1 MFSSPIEEV
10 KSKLDIKEVVGSYIK
25 LQKAGINYKAVC
37 PFHGEKTPSLFVSP
51 ARQIWHC
58 FGCGEGHSIFD
69 FVMKIEGIEFGDALK
84 ILAQKAGVELKPMKP
99 ELRTKRHRFYE
110 ICELATKFYQ
120 KQLEKSLNGKKA
132 KQYLLNR
139 KVNEDSIK
147 KWRLGWAPDAWQ
159 GLFDF
164 LVSKN
169 YTPEE
174 IERVGLAIKSDKG
187 KYYDRFRSRIMFPV
201 FDLSSQVVGFGGRIL
216 EKKQDVAKYVNT
228 PNTLL
233 YDKSKILYGLDKSKV
248 QIRKN
253 DFCILTEGYVDVV
266 IGHQKGI
273 ENMVAVSGT
282 SLTPYQLAILKRYSN
297 NLSLA
302 FDMDFA
308 GDAATKRGI
317 DLAQSRGFN
326 IKVIKM
332 PEGKDPA
339 DVLSQNDEDFKKMID
354 NSVSILDFHFQNAF
368 NQFDESKAEG
378 KREISNA
385 LLPIIKGI
393 INRIEQSHWVQ
404 ELAKKL
410 NTKERFIEEEL
421 KKVKVQEKDSNIEIS
436 EASSPVIVKNN
447 KQLLEERLITLLFK
461 KPENLDI
468 ANKETLPYFSETTKE
483 IVNNFKNPK
492 KISKEFSDL
501 LTTLSFK
508 AELEQMEDDDI
519 LPEIEFC
526 LKKIKSIELKKQL
539 DQMSLQIRQAEQSN
553 DSKKIDDLTE
563 EFNKLT
569 KKITTT

>member
-1 MFSSPIEEV
+1 MFSSPIDEI

-51 ARQIWHC
+51 VRQIWHC

-84 ILAQKAGVELKPMKP
+84 ILAQKAGVELKSMKP

-110 ICELATKFYQ
+110 ICELATKFYE

-139 KVNEDSIK
+139 KINEDSIK

-164 LVSKN
+164 LVSKS
-169 YTPEE
+169 YGPEE
-174 IERVGLAIKSDKG
+174 IERIGLAIKSDKG

-201 FDLSSQVVGFGGRIL
+201 FDLNSQIVGFGGRIL

-253 DFCILTEGYVDVV
+253 DFCILAEGYIDVV

-273 ENMVAVSGT
+273 ENMVSVSGT

-326 IKVIKM
+326 IKIIKM

-339 DVLSQNDEDFKKMID
+339 DILSQNDKDFKKMID

-368 NQFDESKAEG
+368 NRFDESEAEG
-378 KREISNA
+378 KREISNV
-385 LLPIIKGI
+385 LLPIVKGI
-393 INRIEQSHWVQ
+393 VNKIEQSHWIQ

-421 KKVKVQEKDSNIEIS
+421 KKVKVQEKDSDIEIS
-436 EASSPVIVKNN
+436 KASNPAIVKDN

-468 ANKETLPYFSETTKE
+468 ANKETLPYFSENTKE
-483 IVNNFKNPK
+483 IINNFKNPK
-492 KISKEFSDL
+492 KISKDFSDL
-501 LTTLSFK
+501 LASLSLK

-519 LPEIEFC
+519 LPEMEFC

-539 DQMSLQIRQAEQSN
+539 DEISLQIKQAEQSN
-553 DSKKIDDLTE
+553 DSKKINDLTE

-569 KKITTT
+569 KKIITT

>member
-1 MFSSPIEEV
+1 MFSSPIEEI

-25 LQKAGINYKAVC
+25 LQKAGVNYKAVC

-58 FGCGEGHSIFD
+58 FGCNEGHSIFD

-84 ILAQKAGVELKPMKP
+84 ILAQKAGVELKPIKP
-99 ELRTKRHRFYE
+99 ELRTKRHRLYE

-120 KQLEKSLNGKKA
+120 KQLEKSSNGKKA
-132 KQYLLNR
+132 NQYLLNR
-139 KVNEDSIK
+139 KINEDSVK

-169 YTPEE
+169 YAPEE
-174 IERVGLAIKSDKG
+174 IEKVGLAIKSDKG

-201 FDLSSQVVGFGGRIL
+201 FDLNSQVVGFGGRVL

-233 YDKSKILYGLDKSKV
+233 YDKSKILYGLDRSKV

-308 GDAATKRGI
+308 GNAATKRGI

-326 IKVIKM
+326 IKIIKM
-332 PEGKDPA
+332 PKGKDPA
-339 DVLSQNDEDFKKMID
+339 DILSQNDKDFKKMID
-354 NSVSILDFHFQNAF
+354 NSVSILDFHFQNALS
-368 NQFDESKAEG
+368 QFDESKAEG
-378 KREISNA
+378 KREISNT
-385 LLPIIKGI
+385 LLPVIKGI
-393 INRIEQSHWVQ
+393 VNKIEQSHWIQ

-421 KKVKVQEKDSNIEIS
+421 KKVKIQKKDSNIEIS
-436 EASSPVIVKNN
+436 EVSNSVIVKNN

-461 KPENLDI
+461 KPENL
-468 ANKETLPYFSETTKE
+468 NVVGKETFPYFSEGTKK
-483 IVNNFKNPK
+483 IINNFENPK

-501 LTTLSFK
+501 FAALSFK

-539 DQMSLQIRQAEQSN
+539 DQISLQIRQAEQDN
-553 DSKKIDDLTE
+553 DSKRINNLTE

-569 KKITTT
+569 KKIITT

>member
-368 NQFDESKAEG
+368 NQFDENKAEG